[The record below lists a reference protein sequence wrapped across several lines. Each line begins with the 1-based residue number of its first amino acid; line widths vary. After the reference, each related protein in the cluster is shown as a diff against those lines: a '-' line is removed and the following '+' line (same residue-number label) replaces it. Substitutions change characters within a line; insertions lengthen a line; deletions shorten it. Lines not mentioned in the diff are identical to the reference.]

1 MASLRE
7 LTLDEMLADP
17 IVHLMMARDGV
28 VEAEVR
34 ALLNRALVACA
45 AGHAVA
51 AQART
56 TPLGRAA

>member
-7 LTLDEMLADP
+7 LTLDEMLAEP

-34 ALLNRALVACA
+34 ALIHRALVFRA
-45 AGHAVA
+45 AGHADA
-51 AQART
+51 PQART
-56 TPLGRAA
+56 TPLVLVA